1 MAAAGRLRWR
11 HPGLTGTNG
20 MIQDTQNIEHTNISL
35 PDPRTLDYLRA
46 LLGFVTVTRGPNLDL
61 IDWVRG
67 QLDAHGIAA
76 RVIRDDTGTKAN
88 LHAWVGPQGE
98 PGIMLSG
105 HTDVVPAEGQD
116 WTVPPY
122 AATERD
128 GRVYGR
134 GAADMKGFVACALAA
149 LVRARGLPLKRPLHL
164 ALSYD
169 EEIGCVGVRRML
181 DALAAAPVRPSL
193 CIVGE
198 PTSMDVAL
206 GHKGKMALR
215 AVCTG
220 RAGHSALAPK
230 ALSAIH
236 LACDFVDGL
245 RGMQAELRQ
254 GGAQDADYEIPYS
267 TVHVGCMH
275 GGTALNIVPD
285 RCTLDLEI
293 RHLAGDDPAGLLARL
308 AGHAERIAAAQ
319 RERFP
324 EAGIALETV
333 NAYPGLDTRPDDD
346 AVGFV
351 QALLPPG
358 ARRFKVAF
366 GTEGGL
372 FRQALDVPVVV
383 CGPGSMDQGHKP
395 DEYVT
400 LAQLRAC
407 DDFLARLTA
416 TLAA

>member
-1 MAAAGRLRWR
+1 LA
-11 HPGLTGTNG
+11 
-20 MIQDTQNIEHTNISL
+20 DS
-35 PDPRTLDYLRA
+35 RTLEYLRV
-46 LLGFVTVTRGPNLDL
+46 LLGFASVTRGPNLDL
-61 IDWVRG
+61 IEWVRR
-67 QLDAHGIAA
+67 LLAAHDIACT
-76 RVIRDDTGTKAN
+76 VIRDETSTKAN
-88 LHAWVGPQGE
+88 LHAWVGPAEAG
-98 PGIMLSG
+98 GIMLSG
-105 HTDVVPAEGQD
+105 HTDVVPAEGQE

-134 GAADMKGFVACALAA
+134 GAADMKGFLACALAA
-149 LVRARGLPLKRPLHL
+149 LIRAKDAGLRRPLHL

-181 DALAAAPVRPSL
+181 DVLAASPVRPAL

-198 PTSMDVAL
+198 PTAMDVAL

-220 RAGHSALAPK
+220 RAGHSALAPR

-236 LACDFVDGL
+236 LACDFVGDL
-245 RGMQAELRQ
+245 RRLQAEWEES
-254 GGAQDADYEIPYS
+254 GARDPAYDIPYS

-293 RHLAGDDPAGLLARL
+293 RHLPDDDPEALLERL
-308 AGHAERIAAAQ
+308 AEQAGRIGAAH

-324 EAGIALETV
+324 EADIALETV
-333 NAYPGLDTRPDDD
+333 NAYPGLDTAPDSE
-346 AVGFV
+346 AVRFV
-351 QALLPPG
+351 QALLPRE

-372 FRQALDVPVVV
+372 YRQALGVPVVV

-395 DEYVT
+395 DEYVSLDQ
-400 LAQLRAC
+400 LAAC
-407 DDFLARLTA
+407 DDFLRRLVA